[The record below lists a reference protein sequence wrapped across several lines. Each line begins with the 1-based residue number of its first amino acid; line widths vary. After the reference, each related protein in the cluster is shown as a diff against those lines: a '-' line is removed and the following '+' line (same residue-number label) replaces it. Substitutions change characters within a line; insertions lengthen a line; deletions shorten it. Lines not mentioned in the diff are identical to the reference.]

1 VINLEI
7 SDIEIKELINGVPE
21 CPVETLLKGLNEFD
35 GSDAD
40 LDELYKLLKWIETH
54 EGELSKLRRM
64 VEKKIID
71 QRFKDVKV

>member
-1 VINLEI
+1 MHVSE
-7 SDIEIKELINGVPE
+7 IEIKELVSKFPE
-21 CPVETLLKGLNEFD
+21 CPVKTLQRIIRDFD
-35 GSDAD
+35 GSSTD
-40 LDELYKLLKWIETH
+40 LDELYSILKWIESH